1 MDDLVKKCIG
11 LCEGEDFIFGEG
23 DINSKIMLIG
33 EAPGETEIKKKK
45 AFVGQAGK
53 NLDEFLN
60 ILELDRNEIYI
71 TNSVKIRTYKI
82 SERTGKKV
90 NRTPTKEEVF
100 KFREITIGEIKYVN
114 PRIIVTLG
122 NTPLNQLTEKTTKI
136 GDCHGQLI
144 NINIQEKEY
153 KLFPLYHPA
162 SIIYNRNLK
171 DTYLKDLNNLK
182 HIISLNI

>member
-1 MDDLVKKCIG
+1 MDALIKKCID

-23 DINSKIMLIG
+23 DIHSKIMLVG
-33 EAPGETEIKKKK
+33 EAPGENEIKQRK

-82 SERTGKKV
+82 SQKTGKKI
-90 NRTPTKEEVF
+90 NRTPTKEEVS
-100 KFREITIGEIKYVN
+100 KFSEIIMGEIKYVK

-122 NTPLNQLTEKTTKI
+122 NTPLSQLTQSNAKI
-136 GDCHGQLI
+136 GSCHGQLI
-144 NINIQEKEY
+144 KVDIEEDEY

-171 DTYLKDLNNLK
+171 DVYLQDLNNLK
-182 HIISLNI
+182 HIISLDN